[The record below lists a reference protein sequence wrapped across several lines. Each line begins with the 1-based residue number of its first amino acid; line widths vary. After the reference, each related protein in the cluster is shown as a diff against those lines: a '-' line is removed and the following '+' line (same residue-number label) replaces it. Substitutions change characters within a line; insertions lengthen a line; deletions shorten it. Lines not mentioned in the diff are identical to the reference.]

1 MFYKIFRNYRRSKNI
16 TIKNNLAN
24 IKISFI
30 IIVLQCY
37 AVSVMAQKFPKFT
50 FTHINNYSQIPNQ
63 ACSYVLKDRQGFL
76 WISTYD
82 GLCRYDGSNFTI
94 YRNEPENINS
104 IANNNTGTIAED
116 KEGNIW
122 VSQLKGVSCYT
133 PSTGKF
139 RNYSSNP
146 KDSNTVLGDLAVI
159 HVDTAGNI
167 FGTYGM
173 GGELCKFNKLS
184 KKFIPFSI
192 NATNDSFN
200 NKGISNTIKGTMSAA
215 QMDGSIYLM
224 SQRGIFLFDTKTY
237 KTTRVCDSSIYD
249 PLSILKD
256 HTGKLWLG
264 EWHGGISI
272 INETTKTKKNI
283 TGVLNVNKNKT
294 DKKVFAGLS
303 EYKDLNGKYWILAGE
318 WSTGSI
324 IVIDPFTEKI
334 QYQLITVEGEL
345 NSNISAGTIFSAAD
359 GKVYITTG
367 MAGLLEANPV
377 RESINNAY
385 TYERGKPADIF
396 YDNLV
401 RNGIQLDNSGYAF
414 GLLEYNGIRF
424 YDSNFIF
431 KNAIK
436 SFKYKGKNYDLD
448 VRSFLRIDDNKY
460 LLSGKTGI
468 ILLDKGVFS
477 PILYSAKKNQ
487 SKDTIIKLI
496 RDLLPI
502 NKEEYWVRMLAGG
515 IKIFNLKTKLF
526 TKEFK
531 YADKRKKINLGNIN
545 KIFFDKTGR
554 LWINNANTI
563 YTYNKITDEFLKFP
577 INKNG
582 KFLSTIYEYCFDE
595 ANNLWITGDGGLLKY
610 NFLTKKETLLTTTNG
625 LINNITEK
633 ITVDKDNNIW
643 LTYQTGI
650 SMLNTKTN
658 EIRNYTVKDGL
669 PLSRQ
674 EYDVAFFIDKYNNL
688 IVGNSGVVTQ
698 INIDRLNKLI
708 NNNPKI
714 IITAVQGADST
725 LSLQVNSKL
734 QKQVK
739 INFKDFPVSI
749 NFSIIDFSSNC
760 ERKYYYRYKGKDTA
774 WIKTNNGSVSLNYS
788 TPGTYTIEVTG
799 KINSKES
806 VNIDSIT
813 FTVLPRWF
821 ETWLFKIISVLL
833 LLWVLIV
840 LYRWRLKTVRNTE
853 SQRTEIQRLSAE
865 QYKNQLELSQIS
877 NYFSSAL
884 KDFNTEEEVLW
895 DVAKKLIAKLGFEDC
910 MIYLWNENKT
920 KLEQKAGYGPK
931 GSIEEINKLPFDV
944 LPGQG
949 VVGHVAL
956 TKENVLIVDTS
967 TDNRYRVDEMNRL
980 SEICVPILYENE
992 VLGIIDSEHSQK
1004 GFFTTHHLQ
1013 LLTNIAFNIA
1023 NKLVEITN
1031 KNALRKNKIELAN
1044 TIQNLK
1050 GAQLDAL
1057 RSQMNPHFIFNS
1069 LNSIE
1074 NFILKNEKLIASEYL
1089 GKFSKLIRN
1098 ILDNSK
1104 SEKIA
1109 LEKEIETL
1117 QLYIELE
1124 RIRTNNKFEVIFE
1137 IPDNILADN
1146 IMLPPMLM
1154 QPHAENAILHGL
1166 RHLEDKKGKLTV
1178 SINIT
1183 NDECLEYTL
1192 EDNGIGR
1199 KKSMAQKS
1207 LNSFTHKSYGI
1218 DITKNRID
1226 LYNQKNNINIT
1237 YKIIDL
1243 YDGAN
1248 KPVGTKIVIIIPL
1261 LQN

>member
-1 MFYKIFRNYRRSKNI
+1 MFNNRKRKTI
-16 TIKNNLAN
+16 TIINNVAS
-24 IKISFI
+24 IKLGLI
-30 IIVLQCY
+30 IIVLNCY
-37 AVSVMAQKFPKFT
+37 ASSVTAQKFPKFT
-50 FTHINNYSQIPNQ
+50 FTHINNYSQLPNQ
-63 ACSYVLKDRQGFL
+63 ACSYVFKDRQGFL

-82 GLCRYDGSNFTI
+82 GLCRYDGSNFTV
-94 YRNEPENINS
+94 YRNEPENTNS
-104 IANNNTGTIAED
+104 IANNNTGSITED

-133 PSTGKF
+133 PATGKF

-146 KDSNTVLGDLAVI
+146 KDSNTVWGDLAAI
-159 HVDTAGNI
+159 HIDTAGNI
-167 FGTYGM
+167 FSTYGT

-184 KKFIPFSI
+184 KKFIPFYPHAI
-192 NATNDSFN
+192 NETYN
-200 NKGISNTIKGTMSAA
+200 NKGIGNTIKGTMSAP
-215 QMDGSIYLM
+215 QMDGSTYLM
-224 SQRGIFLFDTKTY
+224 SQHGIFLFDTKTY
-237 KTTRVCDSSIYD
+237 KITRVCDSSIYD

-272 INETTKTKKNI
+272 IDETNKTKRNI
-283 TGVLNVNKNKT
+283 TGVLNINQHKT

-303 EYKDLNGKYWILAGE
+303 EYKDLNGKYWILAEE
-318 WSTGSI
+318 WSTGSL

-345 NSNISAGTIFSAAD
+345 NSNISAGTIFCAAD

-401 RNGIQLDNSGYAF
+401 RSGIQLDNGDYAF

-424 YDSNFIF
+424 YDSNFNF
-431 KNAIK
+431 KNAVK
-436 SFKYKGKNYDLD
+436 TFKYKGINYDLD
-448 VRSFLRIDDNKY
+448 VRSFLRIGDNKY

-468 ILLDKGVFS
+468 ILFDKGIFS
-477 PILYSAKKNQ
+477 PIIYSAKKNQ
-487 SKDTIIKLI
+487 FTDTIIKMT
-496 RDLLPI
+496 RELLPI

-531 YADKRKKINLGNIN
+531 FADKEKKINLGNIN
-545 KIFFDKTGR
+545 KILFDKTGQ
-554 LWINNANTI
+554 LWISNSNAIFTF
-563 YTYNKITDEFLKFP
+563 NKITDEFVQFP
-577 INKNG
+577 INEHG
-582 KFLSTIYEYCFDE
+582 KFLSVIYEYCFDE
-595 ANNLWITGDGGLLKY
+595 ANDLWITGDGGLLKY
-610 NFLTKKETLLTTTNG
+610 NFLTKKETLLTTKNG
-625 LINNITEK
+625 LINNITER
-633 ITVDKDNNIW
+633 VVADKDNNIW
-643 LTYQTGI
+643 HTCETGI
-650 SMLNTKTN
+650 SMLNTTTN
-658 EIRNYTVKDGL
+658 EITNYTVKDGL

-674 EYDVAFFIDKYNNL
+674 EYDVTFFVDKYNNL

-698 INIDRLNKLI
+698 ININRLNKLI

-714 IITAVQGADST
+714 IITAVQGSDSS
-725 LSLQVNSKL
+725 LNLQVNNKL

-739 INFKDFPVSI
+739 INFNDFPVSI

-774 WIKTNNGSVSLNYS
+774 WIKTNNGSVSLNYII
-788 TPGTYTIEVTG
+788 PGTYTIEVTG

-806 VNIDSIT
+806 ANMDSIT
-813 FTVLPRWF
+813 ITVLPRWF
-821 ETWLFKIISVLL
+821 ETWLFKIISMLL
-833 LLWVLIV
+833 SIWVLII

-853 SQRTEIQRLSAE
+853 IQQTEIQRLSAE
-865 QYKNQLELSQIS
+865 KYKNQLELSQIS

-884 KDFNTEEEVLW
+884 KDLNTEEEVLW

-910 MIYLWNENKT
+910 MIYLWNDSKT

-944 LPGQG
+944 LPGHG

-956 TKENVLIVDTS
+956 TKENLLIVDTS
-967 TDNRYRVDEMNRL
+967 ADNRYRVDEMNRL

-1013 LLTNIAFNIA
+1013 LLINIAANIA

-1044 TIQNLK
+1044 TLQNLK
-1050 GAQLDAL
+1050 AAQLDAL

-1074 NFILKNEKLIASEYL
+1074 NFILKNEKLTASEYL

-1109 LEKEIETL
+1109 LVNEIETL

-1124 RIRTNNKFEVIFE
+1124 RIRTNNAFDVIFE
-1137 IPDNILADN
+1137 IPDNILEDN

-1166 RHLEDKKGKLTV
+1166 RHLEDKKGLLTI

-1183 NDECLEYTL
+1183 NDECLEYIL
-1192 EDNGIGR
+1192 ADNGIGR

-1207 LNSFTHKSYGI
+1207 HNSFTHKSYGI

-1226 LYNQKNNINIT
+1226 LYNQKYNINIT

-1243 YDGAN
+1243 YDGGN
-1248 KPVGTKIVIIIPL
+1248 KPIGTKIIIIIPL
-1261 LQN
+1261 L